1 MREIIINKNEAGQ
14 RFDKLLFKYFNAA
27 PASFVYKMLRKKNI
41 TLNNKKSDGKDKLVV
56 GDCVKI
62 FMTDETIDK
71 FRSDKN
77 IEISKKAKLKKS
89 LDVVYED
96 GNVIIVNKPAG
107 VLSQKADKNDIS
119 MNEYIIEY
127 LLDTN
132 QISKNELETFKPG
145 ICNRLDRNTSGLL
158 IAGKSL
164 TGLQIMSDMLKD
176 RSFGKYYITIVS
188 GKISGKTNIKGYLA
202 KDTKSNKVKIYDKPL
217 NESSYIETE
226 YESLKTNGKYTILKV
241 KLITGKPHQIR
252 AHLASVNHPI
262 IGDTKYGSREINEMF
277 RKKCNLKYQLLH
289 AWQLKF
295 EDMPNELKELNH
307 KTIEAKIPKVF
318 EKVFDEIEMNL
329 N

>member
-1 MREIIINKNEAGQ
+1 MREIIINKNEARQ

-41 TLNNKKSDGKDKLVV
+41 TLNNKKSDGKDKLAV

-71 FRSDKN
+71 FRSSKN
-77 IEISKKAKLKKS
+77 IEASGKATHKIS

-96 GNVIIVNKPAG
+96 ENVIIVNKPAG
-107 VLSQKADKNDIS
+107 VLSQKAKKNDIS

-127 LLDTN
+127 LLDTK
-132 QISKNELETFKPG
+132 QLSENELETFKPG

-164 TGLQIMSDMLKD
+164 LGLQVMSDMLKD
-176 RSFGKYYITIVS
+176 RTFGKYYITVVS
-188 GKISGKTNIKGYLA
+188 GEINGKTKIKGYLT
-202 KDTKSNKVKIYDKPL
+202 KDSKSNKVKIYDKPL
-217 NESSYIETE
+217 KESSYIETE
-226 YESLKTNGKYTILKV
+226 YECLKTNGKYTILKV

-252 AHLASVNHPI
+252 AHLASVRHPI
-262 IGDTKYGSREINEMF
+262 IGDTKYGRADINEIF
-277 RKKCNLKYQLLH
+277 RKKCGVKYQLLH

-295 EDMPNELKELNH
+295 DEMPDELKKLKQ
-307 KTIEAKIPKVF
+307 KTFEAKIPQLFENVF
-318 EKVFDEIEMNL
+318 SEIGLNL
-329 N
+329 

>member
-41 TLNNKKSDGKDKLVV
+41 TLNNKKSDGKDKLAV

-71 FRSDKN
+71 FRSSKN
-77 IEISKKAKLKKS
+77 IEASGKATHKIS

-96 GNVIIVNKPAG
+96 ENVIIVNKPAG
-107 VLSQKADKNDIS
+107 VLSQKAKKNDIS

-127 LLDTN
+127 LLDTK
-132 QISKNELETFKPG
+132 QLSENELETFKPG

-164 TGLQIMSDMLKD
+164 LGLQVMSDMLKD
-176 RSFGKYYITIVS
+176 RTFGKYYITVVS
-188 GKISGKTNIKGYLA
+188 GEINGKTKIKGYLK
-202 KDTKSNKVKIYDKPL
+202 KDSKSNKVKIYDKPL
-217 NESSYIETE
+217 KESSYIETE
-226 YESLKTNGKYTILKV
+226 YECLKTNGKYTILKV

-252 AHLASVNHPI
+252 AHLASVRHPI
-262 IGDTKYGSREINEMF
+262 IGDTKYGRADINEIF
-277 RKKCNLKYQLLH
+277 RKKCGVKYQLLH

-295 EDMPNELKELNH
+295 DEMPDELKKLKQ
-307 KTIEAKIPKVF
+307 KTFEAKIPQLFENVF
-318 EKVFDEIEMNL
+318 SEIGLNL
-329 N
+329 

>member
-14 RFDKLLFKYFNAA
+14 RFDKLLFMYFNAA

-41 TLNNKKSDGKDKLVV
+41 TLNNKKSDGKDKLAV

-71 FRSDKN
+71 FRSSKN
-77 IEISKKAKLKKS
+77 IEASGKATHKIS

-96 GNVIIVNKPAG
+96 ENVIIVNKPAG
-107 VLSQKADKNDIS
+107 VLSQKAKKNDIS

-127 LLDTN
+127 LLDTK
-132 QISKNELETFKPG
+132 QLSENELETFKPG

-164 TGLQIMSDMLKD
+164 LGLQVMSDMLKD
-176 RSFGKYYITIVS
+176 RTFGKYYITVVS
-188 GKISGKTNIKGYLA
+188 GEINGKTKIKGYLT
-202 KDTKSNKVKIYDKPL
+202 KDSKSNKVKIYDKPL
-217 NESSYIETE
+217 KESSYIETE
-226 YESLKTNGKYTILKV
+226 YECLKTNGKYTILKV

-252 AHLASVNHPI
+252 AHLASVRHPI
-262 IGDTKYGSREINEMF
+262 IGDTKYGRADINEIF
-277 RKKCNLKYQLLH
+277 RKKCGVKYQLLH

-295 EDMPNELKELNH
+295 DEMPDELKKLKQ
-307 KTIEAKIPKVF
+307 KTFEAKIPQLFENVF
-318 EKVFDEIEMNL
+318 SEIGLNL
-329 N
+329 

>member
-41 TLNNKKSDGKDKLVV
+41 TLNNKKSDGKDKLAV

-71 FRSDKN
+71 FRSSKN
-77 IEISKKAKLKKS
+77 IEASGKATHKIS

-96 GNVIIVNKPAG
+96 ENVIIVNKPAG
-107 VLSQKADKNDIS
+107 VLSQKAKKNDIS

-127 LLDTN
+127 LLDTK
-132 QISKNELETFKPG
+132 QLSENELETFKPG

-164 TGLQIMSDMLKD
+164 LGLQVKSDMLKD
-176 RSFGKYYITIVS
+176 RTFGKYYITVVS
-188 GKISGKTNIKGYLA
+188 GEINGKTKIKGYLT
-202 KDTKSNKVKIYDKPL
+202 KDSKSNKVKIYDKPL
-217 NESSYIETE
+217 KESSYIETE
-226 YESLKTNGKYTILKV
+226 YECLKTNGKYTILKV

-252 AHLASVNHPI
+252 AHLASVRHPI
-262 IGDTKYGSREINEMF
+262 IGDTKYGRAYINEIF
-277 RKKCNLKYQLLH
+277 RKKCGVKYQLLH
-289 AWQLKF
+289 AWQLRF
-295 EDMPNELKELNH
+295 DEMPDELKKLKQ
-307 KTIEAKIPKVF
+307 KTFEAKIPQLFENVF
-318 EKVFDEIEMNL
+318 SEIGLNL
-329 N
+329 

>member
-41 TLNNKKSDGKDKLVV
+41 TLNNKKSDGKDKLSV

-71 FRSDKN
+71 FRSSKN
-77 IEISKKAKLKKS
+77 IEASGKATHKIS

-96 GNVIIVNKPAG
+96 ENVIIVNKPAG
-107 VLSQKADKNDIS
+107 VLSQKAKKNDIS

-127 LLDTN
+127 LLDTK
-132 QISKNELETFKPG
+132 QLSENELETFKPG

-164 TGLQIMSDMLKD
+164 LGLQVMSDMLKD
-176 RSFGKYYITIVS
+176 RTFGKYYITVVS
-188 GKISGKTNIKGYLA
+188 GEINGKTKIKGYLT
-202 KDTKSNKVKIYDKPL
+202 KDSKSNKVKIYDKPL
-217 NESSYIETE
+217 KESSYIETE
-226 YESLKTNGKYTILKV
+226 YECLKTNGKYTILKV

-252 AHLASVNHPI
+252 AHLASVRHPI
-262 IGDTKYGSREINEMF
+262 IGDTKYGRADINEIF
-277 RKKCNLKYQLLH
+277 RKKCGVKYQLLH

-295 EDMPNELKELNH
+295 DEMPDELKKLKQ
-307 KTIEAKIPKVF
+307 KTFEAKIPQLFENVF
-318 EKVFDEIEMNL
+318 SEIGLNL
-329 N
+329 

>member
-41 TLNNKKSDGKDKLVV
+41 TLNNKKSDGKDKLAV

-71 FRSDKN
+71 FRSSKN
-77 IEISKKAKLKKS
+77 IEASGKATHKFS

-96 GNVIIVNKPAG
+96 ENVIIVNKPAG
-107 VLSQKADKNDIS
+107 VLSQKAKKNDIS

-127 LLDTN
+127 LLDTK
-132 QISKNELETFKPG
+132 QLSENELETFKPG

-164 TGLQIMSDMLKD
+164 LGLQVMSDMLKD
-176 RSFGKYYITIVS
+176 RTFGKYYITVVS
-188 GKISGKTNIKGYLA
+188 GEINGKTKIKGYLT
-202 KDTKSNKVKIYDKPL
+202 KDSKYNKVKIYDKPL
-217 NESSYIETE
+217 KESSYIETE
-226 YESLKTNGKYTILKV
+226 YECLKTNGRYTILKV

-252 AHLASVNHPI
+252 AHLASVRHPI
-262 IGDTKYGSREINEMF
+262 IGDTKYGRADINEIF
-277 RKKCNLKYQLLH
+277 RKKCGVKYQLLH

-295 EDMPNELKELNH
+295 DEMPDELKKLKQ
-307 KTIEAKIPKVF
+307 KTFEAKFPQLFENVF
-318 EKVFDEIEMNL
+318 SEIGLNL
-329 N
+329 

>member
-1 MREIIINKNEAGQ
+1 MREIIINKNEAVQ

-41 TLNNKKSDGKDKLVV
+41 TLNNKKSDGKDKLAV

-71 FRSDKN
+71 FRSSKN
-77 IEISKKAKLKKS
+77 IEASGKATHKFS

-96 GNVIIVNKPAG
+96 ENVIIVNKPAG
-107 VLSQKADKNDIS
+107 VLSQKAKKNDIS

-127 LLDTN
+127 LLDTK
-132 QISKNELETFKPG
+132 QLSENELETFKPG

-164 TGLQIMSDMLKD
+164 LGLQVMSDMLKD
-176 RSFGKYYITIVS
+176 RTFGKYYITVVS
-188 GKISGKTNIKGYLA
+188 GEINGKTKIKGYLT
-202 KDTKSNKVKIYDKPL
+202 KDSKSNKVKIYDKPL
-217 NESSYIETE
+217 KESSYIETE
-226 YESLKTNGKYTILKV
+226 YECLKTNGKYTILKV

-252 AHLASVNHPI
+252 AHLASVRHPI
-262 IGDTKYGSREINEMF
+262 IGDTKYGRADINEIF
-277 RKKCNLKYQLLH
+277 RKKCGVKYQLLH

-295 EDMPNELKELNH
+295 DEIPDELKKLKQ
-307 KTIEAKIPKVF
+307 KTFEAKIPQLFENVF
-318 EKVFDEIEMNL
+318 SEIGLNL
-329 N
+329 

>member
-27 PASFVYKMLRKKNI
+27 PASFVYKMLRKKNT
-41 TLNNKKSDGKDKLVV
+41 TLNNKKSDGKDKLAV

-71 FRSDKN
+71 FRSSKN
-77 IEISKKAKLKKS
+77 IEASGKATHKIS

-96 GNVIIVNKPAG
+96 ENVIIVNKPAG
-107 VLSQKADKNDIS
+107 VLSQKAKKNDIS

-127 LLDTN
+127 LLDTK
-132 QISKNELETFKPG
+132 QLSENELETFKPG

-164 TGLQIMSDMLKD
+164 LGLQVMSDMLKD
-176 RSFGKYYITIVS
+176 RTFGKYYITVVS
-188 GKISGKTNIKGYLA
+188 GEINGKTKIKGYLT
-202 KDTKSNKVKIYDKPL
+202 KDSKSNKVKIYDKPL
-217 NESSYIETE
+217 KESSYIETE
-226 YESLKTNGKYTILKV
+226 YECLKTNGKYTILKV

-252 AHLASVNHPI
+252 AHLASVRHPI
-262 IGDTKYGSREINEMF
+262 IGDTKYGRADINEIF
-277 RKKCNLKYQLLH
+277 RKKCGVKYQLLH

-295 EDMPNELKELNH
+295 DEMPDELKKLKQ
-307 KTIEAKIPKVF
+307 KTFEAKIPQLFENVF
-318 EKVFDEIEMNL
+318 SEIGLNL
-329 N
+329 

>member
-41 TLNNKKSDGKDKLVV
+41 TLNNKKSDGKDKLAV

-71 FRSDKN
+71 FRSSKN
-77 IEISKKAKLKKS
+77 IEASGKATHKIS

-96 GNVIIVNKPAG
+96 ENVIIVNKPAG
-107 VLSQKADKNDIS
+107 VLSQKAKKNDIS

-127 LLDTN
+127 LLDTK
-132 QISKNELETFKPG
+132 QLSENELETFKPG
-145 ICNRLDRNTSGLL
+145 ICNILDRNTSGLL

-164 TGLQIMSDMLKD
+164 LGLQVMSDMLKD
-176 RSFGKYYITIVS
+176 RTFGKYYITVVS
-188 GKISGKTNIKGYLA
+188 GEINGKTKIKGYLT
-202 KDTKSNKVKIYDKPL
+202 KDSKSNKVKIYDKPL
-217 NESSYIETE
+217 KESSYIETE
-226 YESLKTNGKYTILKV
+226 YECLKTNGKYTILKV

-252 AHLASVNHPI
+252 AHLASVRHPI
-262 IGDTKYGSREINEMF
+262 IGDTKYGRADINEIF
-277 RKKCNLKYQLLH
+277 RKKCGVKYQLLH

-295 EDMPNELKELNH
+295 DEMPDELKKLKQ
-307 KTIEAKIPKVF
+307 KTFEAKIPQLFENVF
-318 EKVFDEIEMNL
+318 SEIGLNL
-329 N
+329 

>member
-41 TLNNKKSDGKDKLVV
+41 TLNNKKSDGKDKLAV

-71 FRSDKN
+71 FRSSKN
-77 IEISKKAKLKKS
+77 IEASGKATHKIS

-96 GNVIIVNKPAG
+96 ENVIIVNKPAG
-107 VLSQKADKNDIS
+107 VLSQKAKKNDIS

-127 LLDTN
+127 LLDTK
-132 QISKNELETFKPG
+132 QLSENELETFKPG

-164 TGLQIMSDMLKD
+164 LGLQVMSDMLKD
-176 RSFGKYYITIVS
+176 RTFGKYYITVVS
-188 GKISGKTNIKGYLA
+188 GEINGKTNIKGYF
-202 KDTKSNKVKIYDKPL
+202 TKYSKYNKVKIYDKPL
-217 NESSYIETE
+217 KESSYIETE
-226 YESLKTNGKYTILKV
+226 YECLKTNGKYTILKV

-252 AHLASVNHPI
+252 AHLASVRHPI
-262 IGDTKYGSREINEMF
+262 IGDTKYGRADINEIF
-277 RKKCNLKYQLLH
+277 RKKCGVKYQLLH

-295 EDMPNELKELNH
+295 DEMPDELKKLKQ
-307 KTIEAKIPKVF
+307 KTFEAKIPQLFENVF
-318 EKVFDEIEMNL
+318 SEIGLNL
-329 N
+329 

>member
-41 TLNNKKSDGKDKLVV
+41 TLNNKKSDGKDKLAV

-71 FRSDKN
+71 FRSSKN
-77 IEISKKAKLKKS
+77 IETSGKATHKIS

-96 GNVIIVNKPAG
+96 ENIIIVNKPAG
-107 VLSQKADKNDIS
+107 VLSQKAKKNDIS

-127 LLDTN
+127 LLDTK
-132 QISKNELETFKPG
+132 QLSENELETFKPG

-164 TGLQIMSDMLKD
+164 LGLQVMSDMLKD
-176 RSFGKYYITIVS
+176 RTFGKYYITVVS
-188 GKISGKTNIKGYLA
+188 GEINGKTKIKGYLT
-202 KDTKSNKVKIYDKPL
+202 KDSKSNKVKIYDKPL
-217 NESSYIETE
+217 KESSYIETE
-226 YESLKTNGKYTILKV
+226 YECLKTNGKYTILKV

-252 AHLASVNHPI
+252 AHLASVKHPI
-262 IGDTKYGSREINEMF
+262 IGDTKYGRADINEIF
-277 RKKCNLKYQLLH
+277 RKKCGVKYQLLH

-295 EDMPNELKELNH
+295 DEMPDELKKLKQ
-307 KTIEAKIPKVF
+307 KTFEAKIPKLFENVF
-318 EKVFDEIEMNL
+318 SEIGLNL
-329 N
+329 

>member
-41 TLNNKKSDGKDKLVV
+41 TLNNKKSDGKDKLAV

-71 FRSDKN
+71 FRSSKN
-77 IEISKKAKLKKS
+77 IEASGKATHKIS

-96 GNVIIVNKPAG
+96 ENVIIVNKPAG
-107 VLSQKADKNDIS
+107 VLSQKAKKNDIS

-127 LLDTN
+127 LLDTK
-132 QISKNELETFKPG
+132 QLSENELETFKPG

-164 TGLQIMSDMLKD
+164 LGLHVMSDMLKD
-176 RSFGKYYITIVS
+176 RTFGKYYITVVS
-188 GKISGKTNIKGYLA
+188 GEINGKTKIKGYLT
-202 KDTKSNKVKIYDKPL
+202 KDSKSNKVKIYDKPL
-217 NESSYIETE
+217 KESSYIETE
-226 YESLKTNGKYTILKV
+226 YECLKTNGKYTILKV

-252 AHLASVNHPI
+252 AHLASVRHPI
-262 IGDTKYGSREINEMF
+262 IGDTKYGRADINEIF
-277 RKKCNLKYQLLH
+277 RKKCGVKYQLLH

-295 EDMPNELKELNH
+295 DEMPDELKKLKQ
-307 KTIEAKIPKVF
+307 KTFEAKIPQLFENVF
-318 EKVFDEIEMNL
+318 SEIGLNL
-329 N
+329 

>member
-41 TLNNKKSDGKDKLVV
+41 TLNNKKSDGKDKLAV

-71 FRSDKN
+71 FRSSKN
-77 IEISKKAKLKKS
+77 IEASGKATHKFS

-96 GNVIIVNKPAG
+96 ENKPAG
-107 VLSQKADKNDIS
+107 VLSQKAKKNDIS

-127 LLDTN
+127 LLDTK
-132 QISKNELETFKPG
+132 QLSENELETFKPG

-164 TGLQIMSDMLKD
+164 LGLQVMSDMLKD
-176 RSFGKYYITIVS
+176 RTFGKYYITVVS
-188 GKISGKTNIKGYLA
+188 GEINGKTKIKGYLT
-202 KDTKSNKVKIYDKPL
+202 KDSKSNKVKIYDKPL
-217 NESSYIETE
+217 KESSYIETE
-226 YESLKTNGKYTILKV
+226 YECLKTNGKYTILKV

-252 AHLASVNHPI
+252 AHLASVRHPI
-262 IGDTKYGSREINEMF
+262 IGDTKYGRADINEIF
-277 RKKCNLKYQLLH
+277 RKKCGVKYQLLH

-295 EDMPNELKELNH
+295 DEMPDELKKLKQ
-307 KTIEAKIPKVF
+307 KTFEAKIPQLFENVF
-318 EKVFDEIEMNL
+318 SEIGLNL
-329 N
+329 

>member
-71 FRSDKN
+71 FRSVKN
-77 IEISKKAKLKKS
+77 IGVSNNATPKIS

-96 GNVIIVNKPAG
+96 ENVIIVNKPAG
-107 VLSQKADKNDIS
+107 ILSQKAKKNDIS

-127 LLDTN
+127 LLDTK
-132 QISKNELETFKPG
+132 QLSENELETFKPG

-164 TGLQIMSDMLKD
+164 LGLQVMSDMLKD
-176 RSFGKYYITIVS
+176 RTFGKYYITVVS
-188 GKISGKTNIKGYLA
+188 GEINGKTKIKGYLT
-202 KDTKSNKVKIYDKPL
+202 KDSKSNKVKIYDKPL
-217 NESSYIETE
+217 EDSSYIETE
-226 YESLKTNGKYTILKV
+226 YECLKTNGKYTILKV

-252 AHLASVNHPI
+252 AHLASVKHPI
-262 IGDTKYGSREINEMF
+262 IGDAKYGRADINEIF
-277 RKKCNLKYQLLH
+277 RNKCGVKYQLLH

-295 EDMPNELKELNH
+295 DEMPDELKKLEH
-307 KTIEAKIPKVF
+307 KTFEAKIPKLFENVF
-318 EKVFDEIEMNL
+318 SEIGLNL
-329 N
+329 

>member
-14 RFDKLLFKYFNAA
+14 RFGKLLFKYFNAA

-41 TLNNKKSDGKDKLVV
+41 TLNNKKSDGKDKLAV

-71 FRSDKN
+71 FRSSKN
-77 IEISKKAKLKKS
+77 IEASGKATHKIS

-96 GNVIIVNKPAG
+96 ENVIIVNKPAG
-107 VLSQKADKNDIS
+107 VLSQKAKKNDIS

-127 LLDTN
+127 LLDTK
-132 QISKNELETFKPG
+132 QLSENELETFKPG

-164 TGLQIMSDMLKD
+164 LGLQVMSDMLKD
-176 RSFGKYYITIVS
+176 RTFGKYYITVVS
-188 GKISGKTNIKGYLA
+188 GEINGKTKIKGYLT
-202 KDTKSNKVKIYDKPL
+202 KDSKSNKVKIYDKPL
-217 NESSYIETE
+217 KESSYIETE
-226 YESLKTNGKYTILKV
+226 YECLKTNGKYTILKV

-252 AHLASVNHPI
+252 AHLASVRHPI
-262 IGDTKYGSREINEMF
+262 IGDTKYGRADINEIF
-277 RKKCNLKYQLLH
+277 RKKCGVKYQLLH

-295 EDMPNELKELNH
+295 DEMPDELKKLKQ
-307 KTIEAKIPKVF
+307 KTFEAKIPQLFENVF
-318 EKVFDEIEMNL
+318 SEIGLNL
-329 N
+329 

>member
-27 PASFVYKMLRKKNI
+27 PKSFLYKMLRKKNI
-41 TLNNKKSDGKDKLVV
+41 TLNNKKSDGKDKLAV

-71 FRSDKN
+71 FRSSKN
-77 IEISKKAKLKKS
+77 IEASGKATHKIS

-96 GNVIIVNKPAG
+96 ENVIIVNKPAG
-107 VLSQKADKNDIS
+107 VLSQKAKKNDIS

-127 LLDTN
+127 LLDTK
-132 QISKNELETFKPG
+132 QLSENELETFKPG

-164 TGLQIMSDMLKD
+164 LGLQVMSDMLKD
-176 RSFGKYYITIVS
+176 RTFGKYYITVVS
-188 GKISGKTNIKGYLA
+188 GEINGKTKIKGYLT
-202 KDTKSNKVKIYDKPL
+202 KDSKSNKVKIYDKPL
-217 NESSYIETE
+217 KESSYIETE
-226 YESLKTNGKYTILKV
+226 YECLKTNGKYTILKV

-252 AHLASVNHPI
+252 AHLASVRHPI
-262 IGDTKYGSREINEMF
+262 IGDTKYGRADINEIF
-277 RKKCNLKYQLLH
+277 RKKCGVKYQLLH

-295 EDMPNELKELNH
+295 DEMPDELKKLKQ
-307 KTIEAKIPKVF
+307 KTFEAKIPQLFENVF
-318 EKVFDEIEMNL
+318 SEIGLNL
-329 N
+329 

>member
-41 TLNNKKSDGKDKLVV
+41 TLNNKKSDGKDKLAV

-71 FRSDKN
+71 FRSSKN
-77 IEISKKAKLKKS
+77 IEASGKATHKIS

-96 GNVIIVNKPAG
+96 ENVIIVNKPAG
-107 VLSQKADKNDIS
+107 VLSQKVKKNDIS

-127 LLDTN
+127 LLDTK
-132 QISKNELETFKPG
+132 QLSENELETFKPG

-164 TGLQIMSDMLKD
+164 LGLQVMSDMLKD
-176 RSFGKYYITIVS
+176 RTFGKYYITVVS
-188 GKISGKTNIKGYLA
+188 GEINGKTKIKGYLT
-202 KDTKSNKVKIYDKPL
+202 KDSKSNKVKIYDKPL
-217 NESSYIETE
+217 KESSYIETE
-226 YESLKTNGKYTILKV
+226 YECLKTNGKYTILKV

-252 AHLASVNHPI
+252 AHLASVRHPI
-262 IGDTKYGSREINEMF
+262 IGDTKYGRADINEIF
-277 RKKCNLKYQLLH
+277 RKKCGVKYQLLH

-295 EDMPNELKELNH
+295 DEMPDELKKLKQ
-307 KTIEAKIPKVF
+307 KTFEAKIPQLFENVF
-318 EKVFDEIEMNL
+318 SEIGLNL
-329 N
+329 

>member
-41 TLNNKKSDGKDKLVV
+41 TLNNKKSDGKDKLAV

-71 FRSDKN
+71 FRSSKN
-77 IEISKKAKLKKS
+77 IETSGKATHKIS

-96 GNVIIVNKPAG
+96 ENIIIVNKPAG
-107 VLSQKADKNDIS
+107 VLSQKAKKNDIS

-127 LLDTN
+127 LLDTK
-132 QISKNELETFKPG
+132 QLSENELETFKPG

-164 TGLQIMSDMLKD
+164 LGLQVMSDMLKD
-176 RSFGKYYITIVS
+176 RTFGKYYITVVS
-188 GKISGKTNIKGYLA
+188 GEINGKTKIKGYLT
-202 KDTKSNKVKIYDKPL
+202 KDSKSNKVKIYDKPL
-217 NESSYIETE
+217 KESSYIETE
-226 YESLKTNGKYTILKV
+226 YECLKTNGKYTILKV

-252 AHLASVNHPI
+252 AHLASVRHPI
-262 IGDTKYGSREINEMF
+262 IGDTKYGRADINEIF
-277 RKKCNLKYQLLH
+277 RKKCGVKYQLLH

-295 EDMPNELKELNH
+295 DEMPDELKKLKQ
-307 KTIEAKIPKVF
+307 KTFEAKIPQLFENVF
-318 EKVFDEIEMNL
+318 SEIGLNL
-329 N
+329 

>member
-41 TLNNKKSDGKDKLVV
+41 TLNNKKSDGKDKLAV

-71 FRSDKN
+71 FRSSKN
-77 IEISKKAKLKKS
+77 IGASGKATHKIS

-96 GNVIIVNKPAG
+96 ENVIIVNKPAG
-107 VLSQKADKNDIS
+107 VLSQKAKKNDIS

-127 LLDTN
+127 LLDTK
-132 QISKNELETFKPG
+132 QLSENELETFKPG

-164 TGLQIMSDMLKD
+164 LGLQVMSDMLKD
-176 RSFGKYYITIVS
+176 RTFGKYYITVVS
-188 GKISGKTNIKGYLA
+188 GEINGKTKIKGYLA
-202 KDTKSNKVKIYDKPL
+202 KDSKSNKVKIYDKPL
-217 NESSYIETE
+217 KDSSYIETE
-226 YESLKTNGKYTILKV
+226 YECLKTNGKYTILKV

-252 AHLASVNHPI
+252 AHLASVKHPI
-262 IGDTKYGSREINEMF
+262 IGDTKYGRADINEIF
-277 RKKCNLKYQLLH
+277 RKKCGVKYQLLH

-295 EDMPNELKELNH
+295 DEMPDEFKKIEH
-307 KTIEAKIPKVF
+307 ETFEAKIPQLFENVF
-318 EKVFDEIEMNL
+318 SEIGLNL
-329 N
+329 

>member
-41 TLNNKKSDGKDKLVV
+41 TLNNKKSDGKDKLAV

-71 FRSDKN
+71 FRSSKN
-77 IEISKKAKLKKS
+77 IEASGKTTHKIS

-96 GNVIIVNKPAG
+96 ENVIIVNKPAG
-107 VLSQKADKNDIS
+107 VLSQKAKKNDIS

-127 LLDTN
+127 LLDTK
-132 QISKNELETFKPG
+132 QLSENELETFKPG

-164 TGLQIMSDMLKD
+164 LGLQVMSDMLKD
-176 RSFGKYYITIVS
+176 RTFGKYYITVVPGEIN
-188 GKISGKTNIKGYLA
+188 GKTKIKGYLT
-202 KDTKSNKVKIYDKPL
+202 KDSKSNMVKIYDKPL
-217 NESSYIETE
+217 KDSSYIETE
-226 YESLKTNGKYTILKV
+226 YECLKTNGKYTILKV

-252 AHLASVNHPI
+252 AHLASVKHPI
-262 IGDTKYGSREINEMF
+262 IGDTKYGRADINEIF
-277 RKKCNLKYQLLH
+277 RKKCGVKYQLLH

-295 EDMPNELKELNH
+295 DEMPNEFKKIEH
-307 KTIEAKIPKVF
+307 KTFEAKIPQLFENVF
-318 EKVFDEIEMNL
+318 SEIGLNL
-329 N
+329 

>member
-41 TLNNKKSDGKDKLVV
+41 TLNNKKSDGKDKLAV

-71 FRSDKN
+71 FRSSKN
-77 IEISKKAKLKKS
+77 IEASGKATHKFS

-96 GNVIIVNKPAG
+96 ENVIIVNKPAG
-107 VLSQKADKNDIS
+107 VLSQKAKKNDIS

-127 LLDTN
+127 LLDTK
-132 QISKNELETFKPG
+132 QLSENELETFKPG

-164 TGLQIMSDMLKD
+164 LGLQVMSDMLKD
-176 RSFGKYYITIVS
+176 RTFGKYYITVVS
-188 GKISGKTNIKGYLA
+188 GEINGKTKIKGYLT
-202 KDTKSNKVKIYDKPL
+202 KDSKYNKVKIYDKPL
-217 NESSYIETE
+217 KESSYIETE
-226 YESLKTNGKYTILKV
+226 YECLKTNGRYTILKV

-252 AHLASVNHPI
+252 AHLASVRHPI
-262 IGDTKYGSREINEMF
+262 IGDTKYGRADINEIF
-277 RKKCNLKYQLLH
+277 RKKCGVKYQLLH

-295 EDMPNELKELNH
+295 DEMPDELKKLKQKTFENVFSEIGLN
-307 KTIEAKIPKVF
+307 
-318 EKVFDEIEMNL
+318 L
-329 N
+329 

>member
-41 TLNNKKSDGKDKLVV
+41 TLNNKKSDGKDKLAV

-71 FRSDKN
+71 FRSSKN
-77 IEISKKAKLKKS
+77 IEASGKATHKFS

-96 GNVIIVNKPAG
+96 ENVIIVNKPAG
-107 VLSQKADKNDIS
+107 VLSQKAKKNDIS

-127 LLDTN
+127 LLDTK
-132 QISKNELETFKPG
+132 QLSENELETFKPG

-164 TGLQIMSDMLKD
+164 LGLQVMSDMLKD
-176 RSFGKYYITIVS
+176 RTFGKYYITVVS
-188 GKISGKTNIKGYLA
+188 GEINGKTKIKGYLT
-202 KDTKSNKVKIYDKPL
+202 KDSKYNKVKIYDKPL
-217 NESSYIETE
+217 KESSYIETE
-226 YESLKTNGKYTILKV
+226 YECLKTNGRYTILKV

-252 AHLASVNHPI
+252 AHLASVRHPI
-262 IGDTKYGSREINEMF
+262 IGDTKYGRADINEIF
-277 RKKCNLKYQLLH
+277 RKKCGVKYQLLH

-295 EDMPNELKELNH
+295 DEMPDELKKLKQ
-307 KTIEAKIPKVF
+307 KTFEAKIPQLFENVF
-318 EKVFDEIEMNL
+318 SEIGLNL
-329 N
+329 

>member
-41 TLNNKKSDGKDKLVV
+41 TLNNKKSDGKDKLAV

-71 FRSDKN
+71 FRSSKN
-77 IEISKKAKLKKS
+77 IEASGKATHKIS

-96 GNVIIVNKPAG
+96 ENVIIVNKPAG
-107 VLSQKADKNDIS
+107 VLSQKAKKNDIS

-127 LLDTN
+127 LLDTK
-132 QISKNELETFKPG
+132 QLSENELETFKPG

-164 TGLQIMSDMLKD
+164 LGLQVMSDMLKD
-176 RSFGKYYITIVS
+176 RTFGKYYITVVS
-188 GKISGKTNIKGYLA
+188 GEINGKTKIKGYLT
-202 KDTKSNKVKIYDKPL
+202 KDSKSNKVKIYDKPL
-217 NESSYIETE
+217 KESSYIETE
-226 YESLKTNGKYTILKV
+226 YECLKTNGKYTILKV

-252 AHLASVNHPI
+252 AHLASVRHPI
-262 IGDTKYGSREINEMF
+262 IGDTKYGRAYINEIF
-277 RKKCNLKYQLLH
+277 RKKCGVKYQLLH

-295 EDMPNELKELNH
+295 DEMPDELKKLKQ
-307 KTIEAKIPKVF
+307 KTFEAKIPQLFENVF
-318 EKVFDEIEMNL
+318 SEIGLNL
-329 N
+329 

>member
-1 MREIIINKNEAGQ
+1 MREIIINKNAAGQ

-41 TLNNKKSDGKDKLVV
+41 TLNNKKSDGKDKLAV

-71 FRSDKN
+71 FRSSKN
-77 IEISKKAKLKKS
+77 IEASGKATHKFS

-96 GNVIIVNKPAG
+96 ENVIIVNKPAG
-107 VLSQKADKNDIS
+107 VLSQKAKKNDIS

-127 LLDTN
+127 LLYTK
-132 QISKNELETFKPG
+132 QLSENELETFKPC

-164 TGLQIMSDMLKD
+164 LGLQVMSDMLKD
-176 RSFGKYYITIVS
+176 RTFGKYYITVVS
-188 GKISGKTNIKGYLA
+188 GENNGKTKIKGYLT
-202 KDTKSNKVKIYDKPL
+202 KDSKSNKVKIYDKPL
-217 NESSYIETE
+217 KESSYIETE
-226 YESLKTNGKYTILKV
+226 YECLKTNGKYTILKV

-252 AHLASVNHPI
+252 AHLASVRHPI
-262 IGDTKYGSREINEMF
+262 IGDTKYGRADINEIF
-277 RKKCNLKYQLLH
+277 RKKCGVKYQLLH

-295 EDMPNELKELNH
+295 DEMPDELKKLKQ
-307 KTIEAKIPKVF
+307 KTFEAKIPQLFENVF
-318 EKVFDEIEMNL
+318 SEIGLNL
-329 N
+329 

>member
-41 TLNNKKSDGKDKLVV
+41 TLNNKKSDGKDKLAV

-71 FRSDKN
+71 FRSSKN
-77 IEISKKAKLKKS
+77 IEASGKATHKFS

-96 GNVIIVNKPAG
+96 ENVIIVNKPAG
-107 VLSQKADKNDIS
+107 VLSQKAKKNDIS

-127 LLDTN
+127 LLDTK
-132 QISKNELETFKPG
+132 QLSENELETFKPG

-164 TGLQIMSDMLKD
+164 LGLQVMSDMLKD
-176 RSFGKYYITIVS
+176 RTFGKYYITVVS
-188 GKISGKTNIKGYLA
+188 GEINGKTKIKGYLT
-202 KDTKSNKVKIYDKPL
+202 KDSKYNKVKIYDKPL
-217 NESSYIETE
+217 KESSYIETE
-226 YESLKTNGKYTILKV
+226 YECLKTNGKYTILKV

-252 AHLASVNHPI
+252 AHLASVRHPI
-262 IGDTKYGSREINEMF
+262 IGDTKYGRADINEIF
-277 RKKCNLKYQLLH
+277 RKKCGVKYQLLH

-295 EDMPNELKELNH
+295 DEMPDELKKLKQ
-307 KTIEAKIPKVF
+307 KTFEAKIPQLFENVF
-318 EKVFDEIEMNL
+318 SEIGLNL
-329 N
+329 

>member
-41 TLNNKKSDGKDKLVV
+41 TLNNKKSDGKDKLAV

-71 FRSDKN
+71 FRSSKN
-77 IEISKKAKLKKS
+77 IEASGKATHKFS

-96 GNVIIVNKPAG
+96 ENVIIVNKPAG
-107 VLSQKADKNDIS
+107 VLSQKAKKNDIS

-127 LLDTN
+127 LLDTK
-132 QISKNELETFKPG
+132 QLSENELETFKPG

-164 TGLQIMSDMLKD
+164 LGLQVMSDMLKD
-176 RSFGKYYITIVS
+176 RTFGKYYITVVS
-188 GKISGKTNIKGYLA
+188 GEINGKTKIKGYLT
-202 KDTKSNKVKIYDKPL
+202 KDSKYNKVKIYDKPL
-217 NESSYIETE
+217 KESSYIETE
-226 YESLKTNGKYTILKV
+226 YECLKTNGRYTILKV

-252 AHLASVNHPI
+252 AHLASVRHPI
-262 IGDTKYGSREINEMF
+262 IGDTKYGRADINEIF
-277 RKKCNLKYQLLH
+277 RKKCGVKYQLLH

-295 EDMPNELKELNH
+295 DEMPDELKKLKQ
-307 KTIEAKIPKVF
+307 KTFEAKIPQLFENVF
-318 EKVFDEIEMNL
+318 REIGLNL
-329 N
+329 

>member
-41 TLNNKKSDGKDKLVV
+41 TLNNKKSDGKDKLAV

-71 FRSDKN
+71 FRSSKN
-77 IEISKKAKLKKS
+77 IEASGKATHKIS

-96 GNVIIVNKPAG
+96 ENVIIVNKPAG
-107 VLSQKADKNDIS
+107 VLSQKAKKNDIS

-127 LLDTN
+127 LLDTK
-132 QISKNELETFKPG
+132 QLSENELETFKPG

-164 TGLQIMSDMLKD
+164 LGLQVMSDMLKD
-176 RSFGKYYITIVS
+176 RTFGKYYITVVS
-188 GKISGKTNIKGYLA
+188 GEINGKTKIKGYLT
-202 KDTKSNKVKIYDKPL
+202 KDSKSNKVKIYDKPL
-217 NESSYIETE
+217 KESSYIETE
-226 YESLKTNGKYTILKV
+226 YECLKTNGKYTILKV

-252 AHLASVNHPI
+252 AHLASVRHPI
-262 IGDTKYGSREINEMF
+262 IGDTKYGRADINEIF
-277 RKKCNLKYQLLH
+277 RKKCCVKYQLLH

-295 EDMPNELKELNH
+295 DEMPDELKKLKQ
-307 KTIEAKIPKVF
+307 KTFEAKIPQLFENVF
-318 EKVFDEIEMNL
+318 SEIGLNL
-329 N
+329 

>member
-41 TLNNKKSDGKDKLVV
+41 TLNNKKSDGKDKLAV

-71 FRSDKN
+71 FRSSKN
-77 IEISKKAKLKKS
+77 IEASGKATHKIS

-96 GNVIIVNKPAG
+96 ENVIIVNKPAG
-107 VLSQKADKNDIS
+107 VLSQKAKKNDIS

-127 LLDTN
+127 LLDTK
-132 QISKNELETFKPG
+132 QLSENELETFKPG

-164 TGLQIMSDMLKD
+164 LGLQVMSDMLKD
-176 RSFGKYYITIVS
+176 RTFGKYYITVVS
-188 GKISGKTNIKGYLA
+188 GEINGKTKFKGYLT
-202 KDTKSNKVKIYDKPL
+202 KDSKSNKVKIYDKPL
-217 NESSYIETE
+217 KESSYIETE
-226 YESLKTNGKYTILKV
+226 YECLKTNGKYTILKV

-252 AHLASVNHPI
+252 AHLASVRHPI
-262 IGDTKYGSREINEMF
+262 IGDTKYGRADINEIF
-277 RKKCNLKYQLLH
+277 RKKCGVKYQLLH

-295 EDMPNELKELNH
+295 DEMPDELKKLKQ
-307 KTIEAKIPKVF
+307 KTFEAKIPQLFENVF
-318 EKVFDEIEMNL
+318 SEIGLNL
-329 N
+329 

>member
-41 TLNNKKSDGKDKLVV
+41 TLNNKKSDGKDKLAV

-71 FRSDKN
+71 FRSSKN
-77 IEISKKAKLKKS
+77 IEASGKATHKIS

-96 GNVIIVNKPAG
+96 ENVIIVNKPAG
-107 VLSQKADKNDIS
+107 VLSQKAKKNDIS

-127 LLDTN
+127 LLDTK
-132 QISKNELETFKPG
+132 QLSEKELETFKPG

-164 TGLQIMSDMLKD
+164 LGLQVMSDMLKD
-176 RSFGKYYITIVS
+176 RTFGKYYITVVS
-188 GKISGKTNIKGYLA
+188 GEINGKTKIKGYLT
-202 KDTKSNKVKIYDKPL
+202 KDSKSNKVKIYDKPL
-217 NESSYIETE
+217 KESSYIETE
-226 YESLKTNGKYTILKV
+226 YECLKTNGKYTILKV

-252 AHLASVNHPI
+252 AHLASVRHPI
-262 IGDTKYGSREINEMF
+262 IGDSKYGRADINEIF
-277 RKKCNLKYQLLH
+277 RKKCGVKYQLLH

-295 EDMPNELKELNH
+295 DEMPDELKKLKQ
-307 KTIEAKIPKVF
+307 KTFEAKIPQLFENVF
-318 EKVFDEIEMNL
+318 SEIGLNL
-329 N
+329 

>member
-41 TLNNKKSDGKDKLVV
+41 TLNNKKSDGKDKLAV

-71 FRSDKN
+71 FRSSKN
-77 IEISKKAKLKKS
+77 IEASGKATHKIS

-96 GNVIIVNKPAG
+96 ENVIIVNKPAG
-107 VLSQKADKNDIS
+107 VLSQKAKKNDIS
-119 MNEYIIEY
+119 MNEYIIKY
-127 LLDTN
+127 LLDTK
-132 QISKNELETFKPG
+132 QLSENELETFKPG

-164 TGLQIMSDMLKD
+164 LGLQVMSDMLKD
-176 RSFGKYYITIVS
+176 RTFGKYYITVVS
-188 GKISGKTNIKGYLA
+188 GEINGKTKIKGYLT
-202 KDTKSNKVKIYDKPL
+202 KDSKYNKVKIYDKPL
-217 NESSYIETE
+217 KESSYIETE
-226 YESLKTNGKYTILKV
+226 YECLKTNGKYTILKV

-252 AHLASVNHPI
+252 AHLASVRHPI
-262 IGDTKYGSREINEMF
+262 IGDTKYGRADINEIF
-277 RKKCNLKYQLLH
+277 RKKCGVKYQLLH

-295 EDMPNELKELNH
+295 DEMPDELKKLKQ
-307 KTIEAKIPKVF
+307 KTFEAKIPQLFENVF
-318 EKVFDEIEMNL
+318 SEIGLNL
-329 N
+329 

>member
-41 TLNNKKSDGKDKLVV
+41 TLNNKKSDGKDKLAV

-71 FRSDKN
+71 FRSSKN
-77 IEISKKAKLKKS
+77 IEASGKATHKFS

-96 GNVIIVNKPAG
+96 ENVIIVNKPAG
-107 VLSQKADKNDIS
+107 VLSQKAKKNDIS

-127 LLDTN
+127 LLDTK
-132 QISKNELETFKPG
+132 QLSENELETFKPG

-158 IAGKSL
+158 ITGKSL
-164 TGLQIMSDMLKD
+164 LGLQVMSDMLKD
-176 RSFGKYYITIVS
+176 RTFGKYYITVVS
-188 GKISGKTNIKGYLA
+188 GEINGKTKIKGYLT
-202 KDTKSNKVKIYDKPL
+202 KDSKYNKVKIYDKPL
-217 NESSYIETE
+217 KESSYIETE
-226 YESLKTNGKYTILKV
+226 YECLKTNGRYTILKV

-252 AHLASVNHPI
+252 AHLASVRHPI
-262 IGDTKYGSREINEMF
+262 IGDTKYGRADINEIF
-277 RKKCNLKYQLLH
+277 RKKCGVKYQLLH

-295 EDMPNELKELNH
+295 DEMPDELKKLKQ
-307 KTIEAKIPKVF
+307 KTFEAKIPQLFENVF
-318 EKVFDEIEMNL
+318 SEIGLNL
-329 N
+329 

>member
-41 TLNNKKSDGKDKLVV
+41 TLNNKKSDGKDKLAV

-71 FRSDKN
+71 FRSSKN
-77 IEISKKAKLKKS
+77 IEASGKATHKIS

-96 GNVIIVNKPAG
+96 ENVIIVNKPAG
-107 VLSQKADKNDIS
+107 VLSQKAKKNDIS

-127 LLDTN
+127 LLDTK
-132 QISKNELETFKPG
+132 QLSENELETFKPG

-164 TGLQIMSDMLKD
+164 LGLQVMSDMLKD
-176 RSFGKYYITIVS
+176 RTFGKYYITVVS
-188 GKISGKTNIKGYLA
+188 GEINGKTKIKGYLT
-202 KDTKSNKVKIYDKPL
+202 KDSKYNKVKIYDKPL
-217 NESSYIETE
+217 KESSYIETE
-226 YESLKTNGKYTILKV
+226 YECLKTNGKYTILKV

-252 AHLASVNHPI
+252 AHLASVRHPI
-262 IGDTKYGSREINEMF
+262 IGDTKYGRADINEIF
-277 RKKCNLKYQLLH
+277 RKKCGVKYQLLH

-295 EDMPNELKELNH
+295 DEMPDELKKLKQ
-307 KTIEAKIPKVF
+307 KTFEAKIPQLFENVF
-318 EKVFDEIEMNL
+318 SEIGLNL
-329 N
+329 

>member
-41 TLNNKKSDGKDKLVV
+41 TLNNKKSDGKDQLAV

-71 FRSDKN
+71 FRSSKN
-77 IEISKKAKLKKS
+77 IEASGKATHKFS

-96 GNVIIVNKPAG
+96 ENVIIVNKPAG
-107 VLSQKADKNDIS
+107 VLSQKAKKNDIS

-127 LLDTN
+127 LLDTK
-132 QISKNELETFKPG
+132 QLSENELETFKPG

-164 TGLQIMSDMLKD
+164 LGLQVMSDMLKD
-176 RSFGKYYITIVS
+176 RTFGKYYITVVS
-188 GKISGKTNIKGYLA
+188 GEINGKTKIKGYLT
-202 KDTKSNKVKIYDKPL
+202 KDSKYNKVKIYDKPL
-217 NESSYIETE
+217 KESSYIETE
-226 YESLKTNGKYTILKV
+226 YECLKTNGKYTILKV

-252 AHLASVNHPI
+252 AHLASVRHPI
-262 IGDTKYGSREINEMF
+262 IGDTKYGRADINEIF
-277 RKKCNLKYQLLH
+277 RKKCGVKYQLLH

-295 EDMPNELKELNH
+295 DEMPDELKKLKQ
-307 KTIEAKIPKVF
+307 KTFEAKIPQLFENVF
-318 EKVFDEIEMNL
+318 SEIGLNL
-329 N
+329 